1 MRQQEYKEVAMS
13 LSKKNY
19 VFSIF
24 IALAA
29 VLILSCS
36 PKDRK
41 PNILLIL
48 TDDQGW
54 GDVSLHG
61 NEFLQTPNMDRIAT
75 EGARFDR
82 FFVSPVCAPTR
93 ASLLTGRYHLDT
105 GVHGVT
111 RGRETMKAEEVT
123 LAEVLKENGYVTG
136 AFGKWHNGAHYP
148 NHPNGQGFDEFVGFC
163 AGHWNNYFDT
173 ILERN
178 GEFFKSEGFMI
189 DFLTDEAISFMENN
203 KDEPFFCYVPYN
215 TPHSPF
221 QVPDNYF
228 DKYKAQGFDDKLAC
242 VYGMCENIDDNIGR
256 MLRTLDD
263 LGLADNT
270 IVIFL
275 TDNGPNTERYNGDMR
290 GRKGSAH
297 EGGSRVPFFVR
308 WPNGIKA
315 GTVVKN
321 IAAHIDVLPTLASL
335 LDLEMPETLPLAGI
349 DLTPLLK
356 NPETD
361 WPDRKIY
368 GQWGDGTSVRTEQ
381 YRFVSY
387 PGNTMLFD
395 MTKDPGETNNIA
407 RQEPELS
414 NAFFRET
421 AQIAAQASHLTASYP
436 PAVEVGHDEWPEV
449 RLPGHEATLYVAE
462 ENGISYVGENGW
474 ANDWITN
481 WVDEKSYPFWWIDVI
496 EEAEY
501 EISIDYACAEKNL
514 GTEFWVKIGRQKI
527 EGAITEA
534 HDPEALPSPDRSPRG
549 EVYEKIWKT
558 QKIGTMRLLKGKDR
572 LEIHAFAIAG
582 EQAMDIKT
590 VRIKKL

>member
-1 MRQQEYKEVAMS
+1 MS
-13 LSKKNY
+13 LFKNN
-19 VFSIF
+19 VFSVLLLF
-24 IALAA
+24 IAL
-29 VLILSCS
+29 IFFNCS
-36 PKDRK
+36 PKEHK

-61 NEFLQTPNMDRIAT
+61 NEHLQTPNMDKIAT

-93 ASLLTGRYHLDT
+93 ASLLTGRYHINT

-111 RGRETMKAEEVT
+111 RGRETMKADEVT
-123 LAEVLKENGYVTG
+123 IAEILKDNGYVTG

-163 AGHWNNYFDT
+163 AGHWNNYFDS

-178 GEFFKSEGFMI
+178 GEFFQSKGYMV
-189 DFLTDEAISFMENN
+189 DYLTDEAISFIEKNR
-203 KDEPFFCYVPYN
+203 DEPFFCYVPYN

-221 QVPDNYF
+221 QVPDDYF
-228 DKYKAQGFDDKLAC
+228 EKFKAQGFDDKLAC

-256 MLRTLDD
+256 MLSKLDD
-263 LGLADNT
+263 LGIAENT

-308 WPNGIKA
+308 WPTNIKP
-315 GTVVKN
+315 GTLVKN

-335 LDLEMPETLPLAGI
+335 LDLKTPDNLAWHGI
-349 DLTPLLK
+349 DLSPLLV
-356 NPETD
+356 NPQTD

-368 GQWGDGTSVRTEQ
+368 GHWGNAASVRTEQ
-381 YRFVSY
+381 YRFVSS
-387 PGNTMLFD
+387 PGNVLLFD
-395 MTKDPGETNNIA
+395 MKKDPGETNNIA
-407 RQEPELS
+407 RKKPDIS
-414 NAFFRET
+414 NAFFQAA
-421 AQIAAQASHLTASYP
+421 AQISAQAQLLKNAYP
-436 PAVEVGHDEWPEV
+436 PAIEVGHDEWPEV

-462 ENGISYVGENGW
+462 KNGISYVGDNGW

-481 WVDEKSYPFWWIDVI
+481 WLDQKSYPFWWIDVI

-501 EISIDYACAEKNL
+501 EISIDYTCAEKNL
-514 GTEFWVKIGRQKI
+514 GAEFWIKVGEQKI
-527 EGAITEA
+527 EGVITEA
-534 HDPEALPSPDRSPRG
+534 HDPEPLPSPDRFPRK
-549 EVYEKIWKT
+549 EVYEKVWKT
-558 QKIGTMRLLKGKDR
+558 QTIGTMKLPKGKNR

-582 EQAMDIKT
+582 VRAMDIKT
-590 VRIKKL
+590 IRLLKLK